1 MDKEILIRNFSRYA
15 HSYDHYADVQKV
27 AALRLLEE
35 IKDKSFEKILE
46 IGCGTGN
53 YTYFLKER
61 FKDAELKVIDIS
73 EKMIEVASKK
83 LNCKGIEFV
92 VADAEKI
99 QLDED
104 FDLITSNACFQWFEY
119 LGDTVM
125 KYSGALK
132 KNGIILFS
140 LFGPLTFWELGESFK
155 SHLKDVKIESAN
167 FLTKEMIEE
176 ILHKNFKDVK
186 IKEARYKEIFPNL
199 CELLRTIKYTGT
211 RGEGLRKTYFG
222 PSFLHSVER
231 LYVDRFKKIEATY
244 QVFFCLG
251 QK

>member
-1 MDKEILIRNFSRYA
+1 MDKETLIRNFSRCA

-53 YTYFLKER
+53 YTYLLKER

-83 LNCKGIEFV
+83 LNCGGIEFV

-99 QLDED
+99 QLNED

-119 LGDTVM
+119 LEDTLM
-125 KYSGALK
+125 KYNDALK

-155 SHLKDVKIESAN
+155 SLLKDVKLESTD

-176 ILHKNFKDVK
+176 ILRKNFKDVR
-186 IKEARYKEIFPNL
+186 IKEVRYKEIFPDL
-199 CELLRTIKYTGT
+199 CELLRKIKYTGA
-211 RGEGLRKTYFG
+211 RGEGFHKTYLGLRFVQK
-222 PSFLHSVER
+222 LER
-231 LYVDRFKKIEATY
+231 LYVDRFNKIEATY